1 MTKGGK
7 WIREAA
13 KTHKLVEQ
21 ELAHAVNASA
31 TVLTEAKLSSPE
43 FWSRSTAVEIVNS
56 SKVVQAE
63 TTLLLDGKH
72 LSEFP
77 EEEGLRLTLNSLSA
91 ELHKLH
97 CICPLMHCAEEGLV
111 RPSSKSSIKL
121 KIVPR

>member
-21 ELAHAVNASA
+21 ELAHAVNVSA
-31 TVLTEAKLSSPE
+31 RVLTEAKPSSPE

-72 LSEFP
+72 PSEFP
-77 EEEGLRLTLNSLSA
+77 EEEGLRLTPKSLSA
-91 ELHKLH
+91 ELHKLDDIH
-97 CICPLMHCAEEGLV
+97 WICPLMHCAEECLHV
-111 RPSSKSSIKL
+111 ACMQQSAAIS
-121 KIVPR
+121 